1 MKKVMIW
8 SIVGLVIVVAIVA
21 ACVVGGGHRGW
32 HGHRWGH
39 FGPAAYLSHE
49 LNLSDAQKEQIKTM
63 WQVERPTIAR
73 LVREVAA
80 EVGEM
85 DLATAQGNPDDAK
98 VQEIAARQGRSIAS
112 LLIEKERLKSKIYA
126 SVLNPAQRAK
136 ADELQR
142 RWHER
147 LDRIADRLEK

>member
-1 MKKVMIW
+1 
-8 SIVGLVIVVAIVA
+8 
-21 ACVVGGGHRGW
+21 
-32 HGHRWGH
+32 
-39 FGPAAYLSHE
+39 
-49 LNLSDAQKEQIKTM
+49 M
-63 WQVERPTIAR
+63 WQVERPTVAR
-73 LVREVAA
+73 LLREVAA

-98 VQEIAARQGRSIAS
+98 VQEIAERQGRSIAR
-112 LLIEKERLKSKIYA
+112 LVIEKERLKSKIYT
-126 SVLNPAQRAK
+126 SVLNPAQRQK

>member
-80 EVGEM
+80 EVAAGLGGDVAFGGGGDGEGFGREI
-85 DLATAQGNPDDAK
+85 LA
-98 VQEIAARQGRSIAS
+98 
-112 LLIEKERLKSKIYA
+112 
-126 SVLNPAQRAK
+126 
-136 ADELQR
+136 
-142 RWHER
+142 
-147 LDRIADRLEK
+147 